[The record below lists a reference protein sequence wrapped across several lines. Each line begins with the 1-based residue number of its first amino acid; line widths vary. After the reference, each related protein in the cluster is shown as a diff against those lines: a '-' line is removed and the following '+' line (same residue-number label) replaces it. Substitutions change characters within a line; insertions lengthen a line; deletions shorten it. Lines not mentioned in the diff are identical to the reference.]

1 MNLYYFIG
9 GPVPGQEDLF
19 FKTLKEIGG
28 TPSGW
33 KIHPHADKQGDALH
47 IITAES
53 KDDIM
58 DHLRHFEGFYQHSE
72 IIEIVD
78 RPRPDKQI
86 EDAE

>member
-1 MNLYYFIG
+1 MKDYYFIG
-9 GPVPGQEDLF
+9 GPVPSREDLF
-19 FKTLKEIGG
+19 YKTLKEIGE

-33 KIHPHADKQGDALH
+33 KILPYADRQGEALH

-78 RPRPDKQI
+78 RR
-86 EDAE
+86 